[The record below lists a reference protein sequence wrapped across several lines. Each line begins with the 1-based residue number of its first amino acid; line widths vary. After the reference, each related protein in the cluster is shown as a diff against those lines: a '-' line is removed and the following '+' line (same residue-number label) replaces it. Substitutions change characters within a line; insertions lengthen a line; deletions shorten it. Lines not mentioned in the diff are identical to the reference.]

1 MYRFEPSQAK
11 SKHPKI
17 LSQHAAFELEQV
29 NTEICTSLK
38 CFIEAFETDPN
49 TKKQNLPESPDK
61 SLTQKRRGRS
71 ISQVNRMVTKL
82 AQIENYLEEMTILSN
97 QVELLGLL
105 PKIRQHRER
114 YQALFSEFSLQNN
127 VMSIEEPDFLLL
139 KDSQAENLACV
150 FSEGT
155 LGQRIIEPAFIHLV
169 KLYFSTIQVNFPLI
183 DKSKFDLEAKSRPYF
198 LICSICC
205 ISSRFSSHPCIL
217 ASSFGAVT
225 NRLFDMAKYAAA
237 SNYSTPTL
245 ELAQTFVLLAIHS
258 FGSSNEAAKFSSSAI
273 QTCLQL
279 GVHSKN
285 DHILFGASLGDQ
297 ANLFNLDRTWVFC
310 LEIDRVTSLFYRRP
324 MMYTAD
330 LASGHLVKLPKYVN
344 LYEFS
349 IFTWKLTLALRY
361 LTYHA
366 IKSPHSP
373 KSQASFHTCLN
384 NINTSLVSMENV
396 IDKATSR
403 DLKAMLKTFR
413 SIFYKIAASVHLIY
427 LFPHLYQLRASLG
440 SELTQDKFNQ
450 AKSSADVIYDGLP
463 NNLQNNASK
472 VFHMPSTSLYVYLI
486 AGLFYKAAAFS
497 PIQTRNDSTTL
508 SSKQYNI
515 VLTDQLEFHMRYFK
529 VIYFFRA
536 LAPYWRFSYVALQI
550 LEKN

>member
-1 MYRFEPSQAK
+1 
-11 SKHPKI
+11 
-17 LSQHAAFELEQV
+17 
-29 NTEICTSLK
+29 
-38 CFIEAFETDPN
+38 
-49 TKKQNLPESPDK
+49 
-61 SLTQKRRGRS
+61 
-71 ISQVNRMVTKL
+71 
-82 AQIENYLEEMTILSN
+82 
-97 QVELLGLL
+97 
-105 PKIRQHRER
+105 
-114 YQALFSEFSLQNN
+114 
-127 VMSIEEPDFLLL
+127 
-139 KDSQAENLACV
+139 
-150 FSEGT
+150 
-155 LGQRIIEPAFIHLV
+155 
-169 KLYFSTIQVNFPLI
+169 
-183 DKSKFDLEAKSRPYF
+183 
-198 LICSICC
+198 
-205 ISSRFSSHPCIL
+205 
-217 ASSFGAVT
+217 
-225 NRLFDMAKYAAA
+225 MAKYAAA

-279 GVHSKN
+279 GVHLKN
-285 DHILFGASLGDQ
+285 DQILFGASLGEQ
-297 ANLFNLDRTWVFC
+297 ANLFFNLDRTWVFC

-361 LTYHA
+361 LTYNA

-463 NNLQNNASK
+463 NNLQK
-472 VFHMPSTSLYVYLI
+472 KSLQSFPHAIHIPLC
-486 AGLFYKAAAFS
+486 
-497 PIQTRNDSTTL
+497 L
-508 SSKQYNI
+508 SNCRL
-515 VLTDQLEFHMRYFK
+515 VL
-529 VIYFFRA
+529 
-536 LAPYWRFSYVALQI
+536 
-550 LEKN
+550 